1 MTPEQENVGSG
12 ENDNIFISQPGSSVA
27 TSLCESEAVDKK
39 VGLLSIQKKMF
50 KMEELPLKTVR
61 PMIFRTVNLE
71 ADGPDMSKAKN
82 EKEAQMK
89 IEKFLTG
96 YIETLLREE
105 LPKKLTGHPNQPK
118 LPLVRVRV
126 EFEVDSHQLAVG
138 RFGNNF
144 HDRVANP
151 AEMLLFK
158 NVKRRIKT
166 ESDSVSGM
174 SFIKSQTGSEEI
186 DAPASIEDI
195 IKENFAMNS
204 DNESAMKL
212 LSVCTRGK

>member
-1 MTPEQENVGSG
+1 M
-12 ENDNIFISQPGSSVA
+12 A
-27 TSLCESEAVDKK
+27 TSLCEAEAVEKK
-39 VGLLSIQKKMF
+39 VGLLSIYKKEF
-50 KMEELPLKTVR
+50 KMEELTLQTVR

-71 ADGPDMSKAKN
+71 EDGPDMSKVKN
-82 EKEAQMK
+82 EKETQMK
-89 IEKFLTG
+89 IEKFLIG
-96 YIETLLREE
+96 YIEKLLREE
-105 LPKKLTGHPNQPK
+105 LPKKLTGHPKQPK

-174 SFIKSQTGSEEI
+174 SFIKSQMSEEL

-195 IKENFAMNS
+195 IKENFAMNN
-204 DNESAMKL
+204 DNESAMRL
-212 LSVCTRGK
+212 LSVCTY